1 MNRNGLTMIVVALVG
16 AGAGYLPKAE
26 TETDLTVAPWAIALE
41 NRGVKTTPA
50 PGGGTYSV
58 KKAKIY
64 SCKFLWFCQ
73 SIVVCPRVKK
83 RSV

>member
-16 AGAGYLPKAE
+16 AGAGYVPKAE

-58 KKAKIY
+58 KKQR
-64 SCKFLWFCQ
+64 F
-73 SIVVCPRVKK
+73 IVANFSGLVS
-83 RSV
+83 RSLSVLE